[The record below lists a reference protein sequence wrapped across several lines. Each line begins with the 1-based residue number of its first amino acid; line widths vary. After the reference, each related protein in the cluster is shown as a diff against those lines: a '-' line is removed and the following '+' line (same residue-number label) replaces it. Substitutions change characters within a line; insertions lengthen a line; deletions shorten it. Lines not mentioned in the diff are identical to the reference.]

1 MIVQQIL
8 KSKQSDKVITV
19 TPETEVSEA
28 AQILAKHRIGGLVVS
43 VDGATADGI
52 LSERDIV
59 RGLATSGPSCLN
71 DKVADLMTPKPVCC
85 TRQDSADTVLVRMT
99 DGRFRHMPV
108 VDDEGKLVG
117 MVTIGDVVKARLQ
130 ELSMEKAALESMVMG
145 H

>member
-8 KSKQSDKVITV
+8 KSKGNDQVITV
-19 TPETEVSEA
+19 TPSTKVADA
-28 AQILAKHRIGGLVVS
+28 AQLLAKHRIGGVVVS
-43 VDGATADGI
+43 DDGTTAKGI

-59 RGLATSGPSCLN
+59 RGIAVTGAGCMN
-71 DKVADLMTPKPVCC
+71 DRVSELMTPDPVCC
-85 TRQDSADTVLVRMT
+85 TKQDSADLVLARMT

-108 VDDEGKLVG
+108 VDGETLVG
-117 MVTIGDVVKARLQ
+117 IVTIGDVVKARLQ

>member
-8 KSKQSDKVITV
+8 KSKGSDRVITV
-19 TPETEVSEA
+19 TPDMKVSEA
-28 AQILAKHRIGGLVVS
+28 AQLMAKHRIGGVIVS
-43 VDGATADGI
+43 EDGARAKGI

-59 RGLATSGPSCLN
+59 RGLATSGPGCLS
-71 DKVADLMTPKPVCC
+71 DRVSELMTADPICC
-85 TRQDSADTVLVRMT
+85 TKQDSADLVLARMT

-108 VDDEGKLVG
+108 TEGDHLVG
-117 MVTIGDVVKARLQ
+117 IVTIGDVVKARLQ

>member
-8 KSKQSDKVITV
+8 KAKDSDKLITV
-19 TPETEVSEA
+19 TPDTQVSDA
-28 AQILAKHRIGGLVVS
+28 AAMLAKHRIGGLIVS
-43 VDGATADGI
+43 ADGTSPDGI

-59 RGLATSGPSCLN
+59 RGLATSGSGCLN

-85 TRQDSADTVLVRMT
+85 TKQDSADTVLVRMT

-108 VDDEGKLVG
+108 VDDEQKLVG

>member
-8 KSKQSDKVITV
+8 KSKGSDKVITV
-19 TPETEVSEA
+19 TPETKVSDA
-28 AQILAKHRIGGLVVS
+28 AQLLAKHRIGGVIVS
-43 VDGATADGI
+43 VDGTTADGI

-59 RGLATSGPSCLN
+59 RGLATAGTGCLN
-71 DKVADLMTPKPVCC
+71 DKVSELMTPDPVCC
-85 TRQDSADTVLVRMT
+85 TKQDSADMVLARMT

-108 VDDEGKLVG
+108 VDEDTLVG
-117 MVTIGDVVKARLQ
+117 IVTIGDVVKARLQ

>member
-8 KSKQSDKVITV
+8 KAKDSDKLITV
-19 TPETEVSEA
+19 TPETKVSDA
-28 AQILAKHRIGGLVVS
+28 AAMLAKHRIGGLIVS
-43 VDGATADGI
+43 ADGVSPDGI

-59 RGLATSGPSCLN
+59 RGLATTGTGCLN
-71 DKVADLMTPKPVCC
+71 EKVSELMTPKPICC
-85 TRQDSADTVLVRMT
+85 TRQDSADIVLVRMT
-99 DGRFRHMPV
+99 EGRFRHMPV
-108 VDDEGKLVG
+108 VDDEQKLVG

>member
-8 KSKQSDKVITV
+8 KSKDSDKVITV
-19 TPETEVSEA
+19 TPDTPVAEA
-28 AQILAKHRIGGLVVS
+28 AQILAKHRIGGLIVS
-43 VDGATADGI
+43 NDGTTADGI

-59 RGLATSGPSCLN
+59 RGLATTGTGCLN
-71 DKVADLMTPKPVCC
+71 EKVSELMTPKPVCC
-85 TRQDSADTVLVRMT
+85 TRQDSADIVLVRMT
-99 DGRFRHMPV
+99 EGRFRHMPV
-108 VDDEGKLVG
+108 VEEDKLIG